1 MPIEPRVFID
11 MQGVLEQRILSE
23 LVAQMEHV
31 SCTRRPLDD
40 HRLGDRSGCHASHS
54 HELSNAA
61 MPASTKMPGS
71 LSAVVRPRRSIDCK
85 ASSRAVPTSE
95 SDSDTITS

>member
-1 MPIEPRVFID
+1 MRMEWRIYIDVQPVLDPRIC
-11 MQGVLEQRILSE
+11 SE
-23 LVAQMEHV
+23 HVTQIEHV
-31 SCTRRPLDD
+31 SCTRWPLDD
-40 HRLGDRSGCHASHS
+40 HRIGNGSVCHTSHS

-71 LSAVVRPRRSIDCK
+71 LSAVVRPHRSMDCK
-85 ASSRAVPTSE
+85 ASSRAVSTSE